1 MRRFPFQSQGP
12 SFGPYRE
19 STGTRWGEE
28 KRARRSTK
36 KIEYVCIYIY
46 ILHHYTYVQIIIYL
60 YTHDFVYFYKYHCM
74 YVYLYIYI

>member
-36 KIEYVCIYIY
+36 KIEYVCIYI
-46 ILHHYTYVQIIIYL
+46 LHHYTYVQIIIYL